1 MNQIVR
7 LFETEAKKNAS
18 GVAVSFHSQKFSY
31 EQINL
36 KANQLAG
43 FLLQMG
49 VQVEDRIGIAVD
61 RSPEMLITMLATMKA
76 GAAFVPLDPEY
87 PQKRIEYMLSDSGA
101 KVLIISAKYKGL
113 FNTAATEILIEEVW
127 SLLNNHSS
135 NNIKSTFNGSNLA
148 YILYTSG
155 STGMPKGVQIEHR
168 NLYNLLLSIKKFPGL
183 TNNDKLLAITTISF
197 DISIVELFL
206 PLITGAELVLTDSQT
221 AKDGITLLDIIRDEQ
236 ISFIQATPVTFKM
249 MLEAGW
255 DEPLNIR
262 VICTGEPL
270 PKDLALKIV
279 PRCSALYNMYG
290 PTETT
295 IFSTGKQIRATDET
309 ITIGKPIDNTI
320 IYILNDNNKQVKDGE
335 TGEIYIAGDGV
346 ARGYINKPELTA
358 ERFLNDPFAG
368 KPNENM
374 YRTGDLGRMLPS
386 GEIECLGRIDNQV
399 KISGYRIEL
408 SEIEFILHQ
417 QANIKDA
424 IVLSQKNHADEP
436 RLVAYVVAL
445 GINKSMVITALKSWK
460 AALKNALPT
469 YMVPNDFVLLDGLP
483 LTSNGKIDRN
493 ALPNPEKSIDTTLSS
508 YVAPRNNSEKMVAS
522 IWKQYLKVDNIGAYD
537 NFFELGGHSLAAVKV
552 IARIKTETGK
562 RIRLADF
569 FEYPTVEKL
578 ASLLEKQKKQIANPL
593 VPIKPEG
600 NKVPLY
606 IIHGNGSTAFKF
618 INFAQQL
625 DPEQP
630 VYGLQALG
638 IDGIV
643 EPLNNIKDIAA
654 SYVSAIL
661 AHNPAGPYS
670 LAGYSFGG
678 VMAFEMAQQLTA
690 MGKTVT
696 MLAMFEGYVVDNYQL
711 DPGFYKTIHGIYA
724 RSKKFMFGFY
734 LLAAEHKRT
743 LRYKIETIISKINSL
758 FGKNLIK
765 ENKPD
770 VDLKFITKVA
780 KIHQTA
786 VANYKLKPYNGD
798 IYVFRAEKRSFF
810 IDDFDNLG
818 WLPYARSVKVYD
830 IDGEHMIIFDSPPN
844 KKFAN
849 ILQQIL
855 DDRNKD
861 FVYKPAIKQD
871 RLIHKT
877 N

>member
-578 ASLLEKQKKQIANPL
+578 ASLLEKQNP
-593 VPIKPEG
+593 KAT
-600 NKVPLY
+600 KYLY
-606 IIHGNGSTAFKF
+606 TSFMAMD
-618 INFAQQL
+618 L
-625 DPEQP
+625 
-630 VYGLQALG
+630 L
-638 IDGIV
+638 
-643 EPLNNIKDIAA
+643 PLN
-654 SYVSAIL
+654 SS
-661 AHNPAGPYS
+661 
-670 LAGYSFGG
+670 
-678 VMAFEMAQQLTA
+678 
-690 MGKTVT
+690 
-696 MLAMFEGYVVDNYQL
+696 
-711 DPGFYKTIHGIYA
+711 
-724 RSKKFMFGFY
+724 
-734 LLAAEHKRT
+734 T
-743 LRYKIETIISKINSL
+743 LRSNSTRSSL
-758 FGKNLIK
+758 FT
-765 ENKPD
+765 D
-770 VDLKFITKVA
+770 C
-780 KIHQTA
+780 
-786 VANYKLKPYNGD
+786 
-798 IYVFRAEKRSFF
+798 KRLALTELL
-810 IDDFDNLG
+810 N
-818 WLPYARSVKVYD
+818 
-830 IDGEHMIIFDSPPN
+830 H
-844 KKFAN
+844 
-849 ILQQIL
+849 
-855 DDRNKD
+855 
-861 FVYKPAIKQD
+861 
-871 RLIHKT
+871 
-877 N
+877 